1 MSLRETW
8 FLWKVE
14 FKRVGKTNECA
25 GHSDWCTRTLKWSSR
40 TNQTQLM
47 QFWQKPWWART
58 LEMCARIILNF
69 FRKLERSACTTQ
81 SCARTKLKKEWTN
94 NISLWCARII
104 LSLAESLVRPYHLRG
119 TLTSNSLGKN
129 TRFDFIFS
137 RSLSHLI
144 FSNKPWPSLTF
155 SLFNLSRSGHVT
167 SFPVISDYPLTGN
180 FISFISFI
188 YTTL

>member
-47 QFWQKPWWART
+47 QFWQKPWW
-58 LEMCARIILNF
+58 ARIILNF

>member
-47 QFWQKPWWART
+47 QFWQKPWW
-58 LEMCARIILNF
+58 ARIILNF

-129 TRFDFIFS
+129 TRFDFIFFGHFLTS
-137 RSLSHLI
+137 YFRTNPDPHSLSL
-144 FSNKPWPSLTF
+144 SSTF
-155 SLFNLSRSGHVT
+155 LDLATSRA
-167 SFPVISDYPLTGN
+167 FRWFL
-180 FISFISFI
+180 
-188 YTTL
+188 TTLSPETSSPSSPSSIQHSSA